1 MWKQLQVQT
10 NPILTSR
17 VEEFEAGERWTFKQ
31 VRGGRRAGE
40 IGADKL
46 IRDGNLVSSCKDN
59 IGKYLV
65 AE

>member
-1 MWKQLQVQT
+1 MQVQT

-17 VEEFEAGERWTFKQ
+17 VEEFEAGDRWTFEQ

-40 IGADKL
+40 IGGDKL
-46 IRDGNLVSSCKDN
+46 IGDGNWQVSSCKDN

-65 AE
+65 AD

>member
-1 MWKQLQVQT
+1 MQVQT

-46 IRDGNLVSSCKDN
+46 IGDGNCQVSSCKDN